1 MSDARPI
8 LAVVTPFLTP
18 FRVQFIERA
27 AREMPDLQFRVF
39 VTQNP
44 DHGPWD
50 VRAISGAEL
59 LHLARN
65 KPWQHAEGLRA
76 SLGPDLATS
85 RALLDDFR
93 EHPPSAIFLVGYAYP
108 SHLRLILWA
117 HRRIPL
123 LLWGDSNALGDT
135 ARGIRGALKKLLLT
149 RIIKR
154 CAAVL
159 PCGESG
165 RQFFARYGARPDRT
179 FLCPADPDYRLID
192 SPNPET
198 LRAVAERY
206 SFPASRRRL
215 VCCAR
220 LVQLKRFDSAIDAF
234 VSIADDRPDWDLVIV
249 GDGEMRDAWRA
260 RVPQRFARRVIWT
273 GFLKDPAETAAVYR
287 HSHVFVHPGD
297 FEAWGVVVLEA
308 AAAGLAM
315 IVSNVV
321 GAAVDMVRPGR
332 NGSLVAPGDVAE
344 IALAMREWTDP
355 AALERARGESLTI
368 SREFR
373 EKADAIRGLRAAL
386 IATGAIT
393 AG

>member
-1 MSDARPI
+1 MNDVRPI

-18 FRVQFIERA
+18 FRVQFIERV
-27 AREMPDLQFRVF
+27 AREMPALRLRVF

-50 VRAISGAEL
+50 VGSIAGAEL
-59 LHLARN
+59 THLARN
-65 KPWQHAEGLRA
+65 KPWQHAEGFFA
-76 SLGPDLATS
+76 SLGPDLSTARS
-85 RALLDDFR
+85 LLDTFR
-93 EHPPSAIFLVGYAYP
+93 SQPPAAIFLVGYAYP

-135 ARGIRGALKKLLLT
+135 ARGVRGVIKKLLLT
-149 RIIKR
+149 RVIKR

-165 RQFFARYGARPDRT
+165 RQFFSRYGARPDRT

-192 SPNPET
+192 SPSPET
-198 LRAVAERY
+198 LRAVADRY
-206 SFPASRRRL
+206 GFVPTRRRL

-249 GDGEMRDAWRA
+249 GDGEMREAWRA
-260 RVPQRFARRVIWT
+260 RVPEKLANRVIWT
-273 GFLKDPAETAAVYR
+273 GFLKDPAEIAAVYR
-287 HSHVFVHPGD
+287 HSHAFVHPGD

-315 IVSNVV
+315 IVSRVV

-344 IALAMREWTDP
+344 IARAMREWTSP
-355 AALERARGESLTI
+355 EPLERARRESLAI

-373 EKADAIRGLRAAL
+373 EKADAVRGLRAAL

-393 AG
+393 ED